1 MVWFPALLEQSAQLE
16 NTVGRA
22 RASHG
27 KPLLAYV
34 YIDIDIEALG
44 VSCAPVKILI
54 PVGWIGFQVFENHE
68 KNVNQCN

>member
-1 MVWFPALLEQSAQLE
+1 MAACLSVMVWFPAMLEQSAQLA

-27 KPLLAYV
+27 KPLLAYI
-34 YIDIDIEALG
+34 YIDIEALG

-54 PVGWIGFQVFENHE
+54 PVG
-68 KNVNQCN
+68 